1 MDAAYNLKHIMSL
14 APGVRLGP
22 YEIVALIGAGGMG
35 EVYRARDG
43 NLTRDVALKILPEL
57 FARDPERRA
66 RFTREA
72 NLLATLNHPN
82 IAAIYGFESS
92 DQVPALVLEMVE
104 GPTLAD
110 RIERGPIPPDEAL
123 PIARQI
129 AQALEAAHAQGIVH
143 RDLKPANVK
152 VRDDGTVKVLDF
164 GLAKA
169 IAPDNAAVVVAASPT
184 ITSPAATAMGT
195 IMGTA
200 AYMSPEQARGR
211 AVDKRSDIWSFGA
224 VLYEMLTSRRAFD
237 GEDVSDTLA
246 NVLKREPDWSA
257 LAPDTPPT
265 VERVLRRCL
274 TKDPRLRTHDVADIR
289 IDLEDREPPTQVRE
303 HRRSARLNVFERSAW
318 IGVALAFAALAGF
331 AWWRGRA
338 AEPSPQPVLRF
349 QIPPP
354 DKHSFGAL
362 GGTGLGFVTPSGISP
377 DGTRIVF
384 YAEDETGKGG
394 LWLRPLDSFDARQ
407 LPETDGGFQ
416 PFWSPDGQS
425 IAFFAKR
432 TLYRLDVAR
441 GERREICPFT
451 GIARGGSWSATGS
464 IVFATSNP
472 QSLMRVAPQGGKPTP
487 IRVSGAENQ
496 LGPVSWPSFLPD
508 GRRFLYHARTKAG
521 AVGTIFLASIESDT
535 DVRTVVTSDTQA
547 LFVAPG
553 YLLFGR
559 DTRLLRQTFDVETGQ
574 VSGDAVVIIDRLRTM
589 TQIAFGEFSASNTGM
604 LAYRSGLDAS
614 NQFTWVDRKGAP
626 QGTVGAPGRYRTSAL
641 SPDGRRLVYTD
652 LTDDNLKLLDL
663 RTQITTVL
671 TTEPGTE
678 TAPVWSSDGKYVYY
692 RSENGGV
699 FRKEADGT
707 SGPVKLLDGPIN
719 GPGQFVK
726 DATLGSLLLYFGF
739 LPNQTSMDI
748 LILPLDGP
756 AAPRAI
762 VATPS
767 ADVEPQVS
775 PDGKWLAYSSS
786 ETGDYEVYVLP
797 FPPADQ
803 KGRRISRSGG
813 RQAMWRA
820 DSRELFFV
828 NDNRKFY
835 VVRIPESGPAPDT
848 APEFLFDMHASVSN
862 TRNSYVPSADGQRF
876 LVNMVLDRQDAPINV
891 ISNWPAGIK

>member
-1 MDAAYNLKHIMSL
+1 MSL
-14 APGVRLGP
+14 APGVRLGR

-72 NLLATLNHPN
+72 NVLATLNHPN

-92 DQVPALVLEMVE
+92 ADVPALVLEMVE

-110 RIERGPIPPDEAL
+110 HIERGPIPTDEAL
-123 PIARQI
+123 PIARQM
-129 AQALEAAHAQGIVH
+129 ADALEAAHAQGIVH

-169 IAPDNAAVVVAASPT
+169 IAADSAPAVVAASPT

-224 VLYEMLTSRRAFD
+224 VLYEMLTGRRAFD

-246 NVLKREPDWSA
+246 NVLKREPDWTA
-257 LAPDTPPT
+257 LPPDTPPAI
-265 VERVLRRCL
+265 ERVLRRCL

-289 IDLEDREPPTQVRE
+289 IDLDDRFPAAEVAAGD
-303 HRRSARLNVFERSAW
+303 RSGRLKVFERLAW
-318 IGVALAFAALAGF
+318 IGVALAFATLAGF
-331 AWWRGRA
+331 AWWRGRPV
-338 AEPSPQPVLRF
+338 EPLPQPVLRF
-349 QIPPP
+349 QIQPP

-362 GGTGLGFVTPSGISP
+362 GGPGYGFVTPSALSP

-384 YAEDETGKGG
+384 YAEDATGKGS
-394 LWLRPLDSFDARQ
+394 LWLRALDSFDARQ
-407 LPETDGGFQ
+407 LPGTGEGIQ
-416 PFWSPDGQS
+416 PFWSPDNQG
-425 IAFFAKR
+425 IGFFAARK
-432 TLYRLDVAR
+432 LYRLDLAT
-441 GERREICPFT
+441 GERREICPVT
-451 GIARGGSWSATGS
+451 GNVRGGSWSRTGS
-464 IVFATSNP
+464 IVYATTNP
-472 QSLMRVAPQGGKPTP
+472 LGLMRVASQGGKPAP
-487 IRVSGAENQ
+487 IRLSGEEDQ
-496 LGPVSWPSFLPD
+496 RGPVSWPSFLPD
-508 GRRFLYHARTKAG
+508 GRTFLYSARTKEG
-521 AVGTIFLASIESDT
+521 AVATIFRASIESDT
-535 DVRTVVTSDTQA
+535 DARKVVTSDTQA
-547 LFVAPG
+547 VFVAPG

-559 DTRLLRQTFDVETGQ
+559 DTQLLRQAFDVETGQ
-574 VSGDAVVIIDRLRTM
+574 VSGDAVVVVDRLRMM
-589 TQIAFGEFSASNTGM
+589 TQIARGEFSASNTGL

-614 NQFTWVDRKGAP
+614 NQFTWVDRKGEP
-626 QGTVGAPGRYRTSAL
+626 RGTVGAPGRYRTSAV
-641 SPDGRRLVYTD
+641 SPDERRLVYTD
-652 LTDDNLKLLDL
+652 LADDNLKLLDL
-663 RTQITTVL
+663 RSQITTVL
-671 TTEPGTE
+671 TSEPGIE
-678 TAPVWSSDGKYVYY
+678 TAPVWSTDGKYVYY
-692 RSENGGV
+692 RSDNGGV

-707 SGPVKLLDGPIN
+707 SGPVKVLDAVIN
-719 GPGQFVK
+719 GPCQFVK
-726 DATLGSLLLYFGF
+726 DPTLGSLLLFFGI

-748 LILPLDGP
+748 LILPLNGP
-756 AAPRAI
+756 PSPRAI

-786 ETGDYEVYVLP
+786 ETDAYEVYVSP
-797 FPPADQ
+797 FPPAGQ
-803 KGRRISRSGG
+803 KGLRISRTGG

-828 NDNRKFY
+828 SDARKFY
-835 VVRIPESGPAPDT
+835 AVRIPESGPASDIV
-848 APEFLFDMHASVSN
+848 PEFLFDLHANVSN
-862 TRNSYVPSADGQRF
+862 TRNSYVPSPDGQRF
-876 LVNMVLDRQDAPINV
+876 LVNMVLDTKDAPINV